1 MPSDIPPTTED
12 RLRHEEER
20 AGLADRVQKLKAER
34 NLSWEALGREMGVT
48 YQTLQLW
55 ATGKYAGRIDRV
67 SDAVRRYFEAGAQRQ
82 AMALDALVEPGFV
95 PTPTADAFHALF
107 RQAQFLPTIVSVV
120 GAPGVG
126 KTRAAEEYAGLSPN
140 VWMVTALSGHPSGR
154 WLLEEL
160 ARVMRLTERGGSQ
173 RLASVIIDRLRGS
186 RALLIV
192 DEANHLASATLD
204 LLRGIHDQARCGI
217 ALVGNPRVISRLEG
231 SRESDFAQLFRRL
244 GGRINRQKPTRADVD
259 RLLLAW
265 GVHDDDAQ
273 QLLRAAAARPGAL
286 GGMTMTLRLA
296 HMLAASQHEA
306 LSAAH
311 IIAADQQI
319 RGEAAA

>member
-1 MPSDIPPTTED
+1 MPSDIPPSTED
-12 RLRHEEER
+12 RARHEDER
-20 AGLADRVQKLKAER
+20 IRLAER
-34 NLSWEALGREMGVT
+34 VLVLKSDRSLSWEALGREMGVT
-48 YQTLQLW
+48 HQTLQLW

-67 SDAVRRYFEAGAQRQ
+67 NDGVRRYFEAGAQRQ

-95 PTPTADAFHALF
+95 ATPTADAFHALF

-186 RALLIV
+186 RALLTV

-204 LLRGIHDQARCGI
+204 LLRGIHDQAKCGI

-231 SRESDFAQLFRRL
+231 SRDSDFAQLFRRL
-244 GGRINRQKPTRADVD
+244 GGRINRAKPTKADVD
-259 RLLLAW
+259 RLLAAW
-265 GVHDDDAQ
+265 GVEDQETQ

-296 HMLAASQHEA
+296 QMLAASQGQA

-311 IIAADQQI
+311 ILAADQQI
-319 RGEAAA
+319 RGETAA

>member
-1 MPSDIPPTTED
+1 MPSDIPPSTED
-12 RLRHEEER
+12 RASHEGER
-20 AGLADRVQKLKAER
+20 IRLAER
-34 NLSWEALGREMGVT
+34 VLALKSDRSLSWEALGREMGVT
-48 YQTLQLW
+48 HQTLQLW

-67 SDAVRRYFEAGAQRQ
+67 NDGVRRYFEAGAQRQ

-95 PTPTADAFHALF
+95 STPTADAFHAQF
-107 RQAQFLPTIVSVV
+107 RQAQYMPGMTAVV

-126 KTRAAEEYAGLSPN
+126 KTIAAEHYATITPN
-140 VWMVTALSGHPSGR
+140 VWMVTALAGHPSGR

-173 RLASVIIDRLRGS
+173 RLPSVIIDRLRGS

-192 DEANHLASATLD
+192 DEANHLASTTID
-204 LLRGIHDQARCGI
+204 LLRGIHDQAKCGI

-231 SRESDFAQLFRRL
+231 SRDSDFAQLFRRL
-244 GGRINRQKPTRADVD
+244 GGRINRAKPTKADVD
-259 RLLLAW
+259 RLLAAW
-265 GVHDDDAQ
+265 GVEDQETQ

-296 HMLAASQHEA
+296 QMLAASQAQA

-311 IIAADQQI
+311 ILAADQQI
-319 RGEAAA
+319 RGETAA